1 METNKKVNMEV
12 SNAMQKLLNAVMDSD
27 YNPTEGINYIHDV
40 NRRIGE
46 VELALEEVKHVLTKY
61 RLNDW

>member
-1 METNKKVNMEV
+1 MEV